1 MAKSP
6 KFYVVWKGRTP
17 GVYAT
22 WEACKAQVDGQ
33 PAALYKSYPTQ
44 KEADAAYKKGPSALQ
59 DGQPKEARK
68 PLNKAAAGRPIPG
81 AMAVD
86 AACNMQTGVMEY
98 QGVEIEG
105 KRLIFHQGPFQG
117 GTNNVGEYLGI
128 VHALAYCKR
137 HGLAIPIYS
146 DSRTALA
153 WLKKKKHGSKLGQTP
168 ANAVLFELLD
178 RADAWLSA
186 NAYPNPVL
194 KWETDFWG
202 ENPADFGRK

>member
-1 MAKSP
+1 MAKSAP

-17 GVYAT
+17 GIYPT
-22 WEACKAQVDGQ
+22 WDACKAQVEGM
-33 PAALYKSYPTQ
+33 AGALYKSYPTQ
-44 KEADAAYKKGPSALQ
+44 KEAEAAYKKGPSALQ
-59 DGQPKEARK
+59 DGQAAAPKQTK
-68 PLNKAAAGRPIPG
+68 SSAGRPIPG

-105 KRLIFHQGPFQG
+105 RRPIFHQGPFAG
-117 GTNNVGEYLGI
+117 GTNNVGEYLAL

-137 HGLAIPIYS
+137 HGLQIPIYS

-153 WLKKKKHGSKLGQTP
+153 WLKKKKHGSKLEPTP
-168 ANAVLFELLD
+168 ANRPLFELLA
-178 RADAWLSA
+178 RADAWLAA
-186 NAYPNPVL
+186 NSYPNAVL